1 MNGRPAPEHII
12 ALFEHYHEC
21 LLWVDARSLA
31 VVHGNAAAR
40 KLLGYELEALQ
51 AQSITTIETSIE
63 DVFFW
68 AEVQSGH
75 CSGFHAV
82 RGYYRRADGTIFQVE
97 KSLTKIESMSIP
109 MLMISFHDAAPERT
123 LEDELARSTSLL
135 AAALEATADGVLV
148 TDLSG
153 GICNMNRN
161 FAQMWRVPKP
171 LLEAGVDADIFAFME
186 QQVTDAAKYRESLSA
201 ALEVA
206 GEGLF
211 EEINLLD
218 GRCLERHVTPMHIG
232 HQLSGHVFS
241 FRDVTER
248 KRAELEQKQYELQLR
263 RQNEALEKANRVKS
277 EFLANMSHEIRTP
290 MHAIIS
296 LSRLCLET
304 QLDVQQRDYVEKVY
318 IASQS
323 LLRIIDDILD
333 FSKLES
339 GKVKIEAIGFR
350 LSHVCDQVQALML
363 MAAEEKGLALR
374 FDVAVE
380 SALELVGDPMR
391 LGQVLLN
398 LVSNAVKFT
407 ERGSIDVAAM
417 TKSSTADAVE
427 LEFSVR
433 DTGIGLSPQ
442 ECAGLFQS
450 FSQADASTTRKYG
463 GTGLGLA
470 ISKQL
475 VELMGGSIRVDSKPG
490 AGSTF
495 TFTVRMARGK
505 GGAASGR
512 LHGGADQHSIRAA
525 LSGMRVLVVED
536 NKINQQIAR
545 ELLTRVGVVV
555 TMAGNGLECLEL
567 LERETYDAALMD
579 VQMPVLDGL
588 ETTRAIR
595 ERLKLTALPVIAM
608 TANAMEG
615 DRQRCIAAG
624 MNDYL
629 PKPIEAEALLAA
641 LARWAVARA
650 QSVSATG
657 DSRASVVTATASLP
671 RAVPGLNLE
680 RAVKHA
686 DDDPPFLLELLQQF
700 AADHHDDAQIISQAI
715 AANELD
721 RARRTSHTLKGIAAT
736 FCADRLHSAA
746 LALDTRLRSSA
757 PSDCNSLLQELAAAL
772 NEVLAS
778 IATLAVADGQMAVA

>member
-1 MNGRPAPEHII
+1 MNARPAPEHII
-12 ALFEHYHEC
+12 ELFEHYHEC
-21 LLWVDARSLA
+21 LLWVDARTLA
-31 VVHGNAAAR
+31 VVYGNAAAR
-40 KLLGYELEALQ
+40 KVLGYELEALK

-97 KSLTKIESMSIP
+97 KSLTKIESVSIP
-109 MLMISFHDAAPERT
+109 LLMISFHDAAPERT

-161 FAQMWRVPKP
+161 FAQMWRVPEP
-171 LLEAGVDADIFAFME
+171 LLEAGVDADIFMFME
-186 QQVTDAAKYRESLSA
+186 QQVADAAKYRESLSA
-201 ALEVA
+201 ALELA

-218 GRCLERHVTPMHIG
+218 GRCLERHVTPLHIG

-248 KRAELEQKQYELQLR
+248 KRAELEQKRYELQLR

-350 LSHVCDQVQALML
+350 LSHVCDQVQSLML
-363 MAAEEKGLALR
+363 TAAQEKGLSLS
-374 FDVAVE
+374 FDSAVDT
-380 SALELVGDPMR
+380 ALEVVGDPLR

-407 ERGSIDVAAM
+407 ERGSIDVVAA

-442 ECAGLFQS
+442 QCAGLFQS

-475 VELMGGSIRVDSKPG
+475 VELMGGSIRVDSTVG
-490 AGSTF
+490 EGSTF

-505 GGAASGR
+505 GAASGR
-512 LHGGADQHSIRAA
+512 IDVGADERSIRAA

-545 ELLTRVGVVV
+545 ELLSRVGVVV
-555 TMAGNGLECLEL
+555 TIAGNGLECLEL
-567 LERETYDAALMD
+567 LERDTYDAVLMD

-595 ERLKLTALPVIAM
+595 ERLKLTALPIIAM

-641 LARWAVARA
+641 LARWAV
-650 QSVSATG
+650 
-657 DSRASVVTATASLP
+657 SRAPSPNATNDSCVHVAPVTASLP
-671 RAVPGLNLE
+671 CAIPGLNLE
-680 RAVKHA
+680 RAVKNA
-686 DDDPPFLLELLQQF
+686 DDDPAFLRELLQQF
-700 AADHHDDAQIISQAI
+700 AGDHCDDAHLIAQAI

-721 RARRTSHTLKGIAAT
+721 RARRISHTLKGIAAT

-746 LALDTRLRSSA
+746 LALDTRLRTSP
-757 PSDCNSLLQELAAAL
+757 PSDCSSLLQELVTAL
-772 NEVLAS
+772 SEVLAS
-778 IATLAVADGQMAVA
+778 IATLAVDDGHMAVA

>member
-1 MNGRPAPEHII
+1 MNGRPEPEHII
-12 ALFEHYHEC
+12 ELFEHYHEC
-21 LLWVDARSLA
+21 LLWVDARTLA

-40 KLLGYELEALQ
+40 KLLGYELEALKS
-51 AQSITTIETSIE
+51 QSITTIETSIE

-82 RGYYRRADGTIFQVE
+82 RGYYRRADGTVFQVE
-97 KSLTKIESMSIP
+97 KSLTKIESVSIP
-109 MLMISFHDAAPERT
+109 LLMISFHDAAPERM

-161 FAQMWRVPKP
+161 FAQMWRVPEQ

-186 QQVTDAAKYRESLSA
+186 QQVADAAKYRESLSA
-201 ALEVA
+201 ALELA

-218 GRCLERHVTPMHIG
+218 GRCLERHVTPLHIG

-248 KRAELEQKQYELQLR
+248 KRAELEQKKYELQLR

-304 QLDVQQRDYVEKVY
+304 QLDAQQRDYVEKVY
-318 IASQS
+318 SASQS

-339 GKVKIEAIGFR
+339 GKMKIEAIGFR
-350 LSHVCDQVQALML
+350 LSHVCDQVQSLML
-363 MAAEEKGLALR
+363 PAAQEKGLSLS
-374 FDVAVE
+374 FNFAVDT
-380 SALELVGDPMR
+380 ALEVVGDPLR

-407 ERGSIDVAAM
+407 ERGSIEVSATA
-417 TKSSTADAVE
+417 KSSTADAVE

-495 TFTVRMARGK
+495 TFIVRMARGN
-505 GGAASGR
+505 GTASGR
-512 LHGGADQHSIRAA
+512 IDVGGDEQSIRAA

-545 ELLTRVGVVV
+545 ELLSRVGVVV
-555 TMAGNGLECLEL
+555 TIAGNGLECLEVL
-567 LERETYDAALMD
+567 ARDTYDAILMD

-595 ERLKLTALPVIAM
+595 ERLRLTALPVIAM

-641 LARWAVARA
+641 LARWAVVPA
-650 QSVSATG
+650 QSSHATN
-657 DSRASVVTATASLP
+657 DSPAHAASVTASLP
-671 RAVPGLNLE
+671 RVTPGLNLE
-680 RAVKHA
+680 GAMKNA
-686 DDDPPFLLELLQQF
+686 DDDPAFLRELLRQF
-700 AADHHDDAQIISQAI
+700 AGDHHDDAQLIAHAI

-721 RARRTSHTLKGIAAT
+721 RARRISHTLKGIAAT

-746 LALDTRLRSSA
+746 LALDTRLRSSS
-757 PSDCNSLLQELAAAL
+757 PSDCNSLLPELAAAL
-772 NEVLAS
+772 NEVLTS
-778 IATLAVADGQMAVA
+778 IATLGVDDGQVAVA